1 MKKPKKLL
9 AIVLAL
15 AGVLL
20 VVRAQEHD
28 FSVIISKGERPALA
42 VPDLRGDAQ
51 AQNFMGAL
59 NSTLW
64 SDLDGGG
71 IFKMVPKTMYP
82 TTVPQQPADLRM
94 PPPADNTPP
103 ARGRKK
109 QPPPPQSGGGLWMA
123 DWSGPPPQAT
133 YLVMGYAAVQNG
145 LFVLRGWLIDLRR
158 DTPAN
163 AQALGKTYIES
174 LDEAGARKGAHE
186 FAADILA
193 LFGAK
198 SLFGSH
204 IYFARKQ
211 GQNQEIWVMDPDGK
225 NQTQITHYNSLSI
238 QPAISPDGS
247 RLAFTSFARGN
258 PGIFVFSV
266 DPVRDLRFYNQRGA
280 SVTETPSFTPD
291 GKQIIFASSS
301 GTGHCCRIY
310 LANLDGSNLRPIS
323 SSSAIEVEP
332 KVNPKTGA
340 EIAFVSGRSGPQQI
354 YRMNMDGAD
363 VDRLSDGTGEAS
375 NPAWH
380 PDGQTL
386 AFAWTRGFATGAF
399 NIFIMDVA
407 SRHYTQLTHWEG
419 RNENPSWAPD
429 GKHIAFMSTRSGR
442 SQIWSMLANGTQ
454 LQQLTTQGGNLSPV
468 WGK

>member
-20 VVRAQEHD
+20 GGKGQEHD

-51 AQNFMGAL
+51 AQGFMAAL

-64 SDLDGGG
+64 SDLEGGG
-71 IFKMVPKTMYP
+71 IFKMVPKTLYP
-82 TTVPQQPADLRM
+82 TTVPQQPSDFRM
-94 PPPADNTPP
+94 PPPLNNTPP
-103 ARGRKK
+103 ARGRKA

-133 YLVMGYAAVQNG
+133 YLVMGYTAVQNG

-163 AQALGKTYIES
+163 AQVLGKTYIEP

-193 LFGAK
+193 LFGTK

-204 IYFARKQ
+204 IYFVRQQ
-211 GQNQEIWVMDPDGK
+211 GQNKEIWVMDADGK
-225 NQTQITHYNSLSI
+225 NQTPVTHYNSLSI

-247 RLAFTSFARGN
+247 RLAFTSYVHGN

-266 DPVRDLRFYNQRGA
+266 DPIRDLGFYNQRGA
-280 SVTETPSFTPD
+280 SVTATPSFTPD

-301 GTGHCCRIY
+301 GSGHCCRIY
-310 LANLDGSNLRPIS
+310 LANLDGS
-323 SSSAIEVEP
+323 
-332 KVNPKTGA
+332 
-340 EIAFVSGRSGPQQI
+340 
-354 YRMNMDGAD
+354 D

-386 AFAWTRGFATGAF
+386 AFSWTRGFATGAF
-399 NIFIMDVA
+399 NVFIMDVA
-407 SRHYTQLTHWEG
+407 IRHPTQLTHGEG

-442 SQIWSMLANGTQ
+442 SQIWSMLADGTQ
-454 LQQLTTQGGNLSPV
+454 LQQLTTQGSNLSPV